1 LVEVSK
7 LGSVAVAILL
17 VIVSLGC
24 LASEGHS
31 RQRQFP
37 MEPVP
42 SRPVLPLVQV
52 LNSDGSINRS
62 ARSGSTFD
70 ARGWTLV
77 TGALGEPK
85 FVPRANPPSSVSA
98 EPGGQWDD
106 QFTTPG
112 ADGALFCVAV
122 QGNVVVVG
130 GAFSVVDD
138 VIANNV
144 ARWDGTHW
152 SSLGTGEQNGVSGP
166 VEVLAFLDESVYV
179 GGRFISAGGRL
190 AHGLACW
197 DGATWID
204 FGDPLQREGGRGVTV
219 NAIAFDG
226 GGVWVGGQ
234 FDSAAGLPARNIA
247 RLGLDTDEWSSPNGG
262 VSYGNP
268 DASASV
274 SAIAIDGTQL
284 YAGGRFDLAGDGSAS
299 NVAAWDLLS
308 LAWSPLG
315 AGTDDLVSA
324 LVLDDGFLYAGGS
337 FTRAGGKRANSVARW
352 DGAKWRKL
360 GKGLPTLNG
369 LQNLAEALVT
379 FDSRVVAVGSFP
391 IRARGTITFYPL
403 VEWTGKKWVPF
414 TDSVTEP
421 VQGRTVGARN
431 AAVAGRA
438 IYIVGDFT
446 RAGPMEALQIARWHE
461 DVGSYA
467 ALQTP
472 APHNGISFGS
482 AAFAPDSGGF
492 VIAALPGFTAGGIQ
506 IEGIGRFD
514 GAAWTSLDTGS
525 VEGVV
530 ATVLVAGS
538 DIYIGGSFSR
548 VGGVAARNVARWN
561 GTSWSALDDGVTG
574 PSQPVVSA
582 LAFRNGMLFAGG
594 RFAQAGDVAAN
605 NIAVWD
611 GARWSALG
619 DEITNGVAGDSPL
632 VTSLAFVDDSIFVAG
647 TFTEAGGAAAHGV
660 ARWDGQIWSPLG
672 DGAAEGVDG
681 EVYALTTDGD
691 DLFVGGAFSTAGAV
705 PAASIARWSQGEW
718 SGLEAG
724 LTRSDGDLPSVFAL
738 AVSQG
743 VLYVGGRFDGAS
755 GQPVANVVTWDG
767 AVWSTLA
774 GGLSDS
780 VQAILPVSDGIIF
793 IGAFSIAGGD
803 TPSVKIARWHL
814 GPSQNRNASVSSGP
828 SLQRAEER
836 DTRIDAKP
844 SDSLNPSRQELRPLP
859 YDPG

>member
-1 LVEVSK
+1 MFEVSK
-7 LGSVAVAILL
+7 LGAVAVTILL
-17 VIVSLGC
+17 VIVSVGGF
-24 LASEGHS
+24 ASECHS

-37 MEPVP
+37 LAHVTSQPI
-42 SRPVLPLVQV
+42 LPLVQV

-62 ARSGSTFD
+62 ARSSGTFD

-77 TGALGEPK
+77 SGALGEPK
-85 FVPRANPPSSVSA
+85 FVPRANPPIPVSA

-112 ADGALFCVAV
+112 PDGALFCVAV

-152 SSLGTGEQNGVSGP
+152 TSLGTGDQNGVTGS
-166 VEVLAFLDESVYV
+166 VEVLALRDESVFV
-179 GGRFISAGGRL
+179 GGRFISAGSRP
-190 AHGLACW
+190 AQGLACW
-197 DGATWID
+197 DGAAWID
-204 FGDPLQREGGRGVTV
+204 FGDPLQRDGGRGVSV
-219 NAIAFDG
+219 SAVAFDT

-234 FDSAAGLPARNIA
+234 FDSAASVPARNLA
-247 RLGLDTDEWSSPNGG
+247 RLDLDTDEWSSPNGG
-262 VSYGNP
+262 VSYVNP
-268 DASASV
+268 EASASV
-274 SAIAIDGTQL
+274 SAIAIDGNQL
-284 YAGGRFDLAGDGSAS
+284 YAGGRFDLAGDVSAS
-299 NVAAWDLLS
+299 NVAAWDLIS
-308 LAWSPLG
+308 HAWSPLG
-315 AGTDDLVSA
+315 TGTDDLVSA

-337 FTRAGGKRANSVARW
+337 FTRVGGKRANSVARW

-369 LQNLAEALVT
+369 IRNAAEALVT

-391 IRARGTITFYPL
+391 VRARGTITYYPL

-414 TDSVTEP
+414 TDAVTEP
-421 VQGRTVGARN
+421 VQGRTVGARS
-431 AAVAGRA
+431 AAAAGRA

-446 RAGPMEALQIARWHE
+446 RAGPIEALQIARWHE

-472 APHNGISFGS
+472 APHNGIAFGS

-506 IEGIGRFD
+506 IDGIGRFD
-514 GAAWTSLDTGS
+514 GAAWTSIDTGP
-525 VEGVV
+525 VDGVV
-530 ATVLVAGS
+530 ASVLVAGN
-538 DIYIGGSFSR
+538 DIYVGGSFSR
-548 VGGVAARNVARWN
+548 VGGVEACNVARWS
-561 GTSWSALDDGVTG
+561 GTSWSALDAGVTG

-582 LAFRNGMLFAGG
+582 LAFRDGLLFAGG

-611 GARWSALG
+611 GARWGALG
-619 DEITNGVAGDSPL
+619 DEITNGVAGDFPF
-632 VTSLAFVDDSIFVAG
+632 VTSLAFVGDSIFVAG

-660 ARWDGQIWSPLG
+660 ARWDGQAWSPLG

-767 AVWSTLA
+767 AAWSTLP
-774 GGLSDS
+774 GGLNDS
-780 VQAILPVSDGIIF
+780 VQAILPVSGGIIF
-793 IGAFSIAGGD
+793 VGAFSIAGGN
-803 TPSVKIARWHL
+803 TPSVKIARRIL
-814 GPSQNRNASVSSGP
+814 GPSQKSSRP
-828 SLQRAEER
+828 SAPRA
-836 DTRIDAKP
+836 KV
-844 SDSLNPSRQELRPLP
+844 LRPLP
-859 YDPG
+859 YGPG